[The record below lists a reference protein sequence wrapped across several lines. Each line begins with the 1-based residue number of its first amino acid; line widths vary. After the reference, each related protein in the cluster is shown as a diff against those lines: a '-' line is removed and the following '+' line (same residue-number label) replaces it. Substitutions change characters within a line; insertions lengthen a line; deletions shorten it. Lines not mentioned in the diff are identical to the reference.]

1 MIETHRYR
9 GHEICIQLLEVAP
22 RQFRWA
28 WKIDGIHASK
38 SRNVLLTE
46 EVARSEAFMYAQI
59 MVARLRV
66 PAQADVS

>member
-1 MIETHRYR
+1 MIEHHRYR

-66 PAQADVS
+66 PAQAEAG